1 MIVVCTN
8 IFYIFAH
15 MLNKCDSKYCS
26 CLYYSANALSRMM
39 TRMAD
44 ESFANTGLSSS
55 YAFLLMIVN
64 ERPGIQPKEISIQML
79 LTPSTVTRLIEKLEF
94 KGYLERKPVG
104 RNTEVFPKKRSLEL
118 NEALKESW
126 RNLFKKY
133 SEILGEE
140 QGVQLTSDIY
150 GAIQLLE

>member
-1 MIVVCTN
+1 
-8 IFYIFAH
+8 
-15 MLNKCDSKYCS
+15 
-26 CLYYSANALSRMM
+26 
-39 TRMAD
+39 
-44 ESFANTGLSSS
+44 
-55 YAFLLMIVN
+55 
-64 ERPGIQPKEISIQML
+64 
-79 LTPSTVTRLIEKLEF
+79 
-94 KGYLERKPVG
+94 
-104 RNTEVFPKKRSLEL
+104 EVFPKKRSLEL

>member
-1 MIVVCTN
+1 
-8 IFYIFAH
+8 
-15 MLNKCDSKYCS
+15 
-26 CLYYSANALSRMM
+26 
-39 TRMAD
+39 MAD

-55 YAFLLMIVN
+55 YAFLLMIIN

-94 KGYLERKPVG
+94 KGYLERKPAG
-104 RNTEVFPKKRSLEL
+104 RITEVFPTKLSLDL
-118 NEALKESW
+118 NEALKASW

-150 GAIQLLE
+150 GAIQQLE